1 MAYKLKIALGK
12 RSYRK
17 GPSNSKMKSGLKV
30 KENAVRKRVKLIGR
44 KLGS

>member
-1 MAYKLKIALGK
+1 MAYKTKIVLGK

-17 GPSNSKMKSGLKV
+17 GPTNKAMKSGLKV
-30 KENAVRKRVKLIGR
+30 KKNAVRKRVNLIGR